1 MTELLSFAELFG
13 VGIGV
18 GLVGALLGIGGG
30 LIMVPLFMLTMMTP
44 NGSTF
49 QTVQQVIGTSLFGVF
64 LNSVSGTIAYIRQKR
79 VMFRAALPFAAATIP
94 GAFLGSYVT
103 EYFSGPGFS
112 ITFGVSLAALG
123 IFMFLKSRSR
133 RATARVEDFDV
144 AHAEFSYTIGITL
157 ISSILGIGG
166 GVVHVPMMVF
176 ILGFPAQIA
185 VATSTFVLMVSSVIG
200 VASHAMLG
208 HIVWTAA
215 VAVGCGAFVGAQFGA
230 KIAKKIRPSW
240 IVILLSAIMVLLGCE
255 LFWRGVS
262 A

>member
-44 NGSTF
+44 NGTTF

-103 EYFSGPGFS
+103 EY
-112 ITFGVSLAALG
+112 
-123 IFMFLKSRSR
+123 LKSRSR

-157 ISSILGIGG
+157 SFFVGFISSILGIGG

>member
-44 NGSTF
+44 NGTTF

-157 ISSILGIGG
+157 SFFVGFISSILGIDG

-176 ILGFPAQIA
+176 ILRIPGADCRGNLHLCADGEFRDRCCQPCNARSHCLDRSRCGGVRRFCRRTVRRQDCKENPP
-185 VATSTFVLMVSSVIG
+185 VLDCDPSV
-200 VASHAMLG
+200 G
-208 HIVWTAA
+208 HY
-215 VAVGCGAFVGAQFGA
+215 GSF
-230 KIAKKIRPSW
+230 R
-240 IVILLSAIMVLLGCE
+240 M
-255 LFWRGVS
+255 
-262 A
+262 

>member
-1 MTELLSFAELFG
+1 MTELLSFVELFG

-44 NGSTF
+44 NGTTF

-64 LNSVSGTIAYIRQKR
+64 LNSASGTIAYIRQKR

-157 ISSILGIGG
+157 SFFVGFISSIFGYRRGRRALTDDGLYPRIPGADCRGNLHLCADGEFRDRCCQPCNARAHCLDRSRCG
-166 GVVHVPMMVF
+166 GVRRFCRRQDCKENP
-176 ILGFPAQIA
+176 P
-185 VATSTFVLMVSSVIG
+185 VLDCDPSV
-200 VASHAMLG
+200 G
-208 HIVWTAA
+208 HY
-215 VAVGCGAFVGAQFGA
+215 GSF
-230 KIAKKIRPSW
+230 R
-240 IVILLSAIMVLLGCE
+240 M
-255 LFWRGVS
+255 
-262 A
+262 

>member
-30 LIMVPLFMLTMMTP
+30 LIMVPLFMLTMMPP
-44 NGSTF
+44 NGTTF

-112 ITFGVSLAALG
+112 ITFCVL
-123 IFMFLKSRSR
+123 FVVFVFFL
-133 RATARVEDFDV
+133 F
-144 AHAEFSYTIGITL
+144 F
-157 ISSILGIGG
+157 
-166 GVVHVPMMVF
+166 
-176 ILGFPAQIA
+176 
-185 VATSTFVLMVSSVIG
+185 FV
-200 VASHAMLG
+200 
-208 HIVWTAA
+208 
-215 VAVGCGAFVGAQFGA
+215 
-230 KIAKKIRPSW
+230 R
-240 IVILLSAIMVLLGCE
+240 
-255 LFWRGVS
+255 
-262 A
+262 

>member
-44 NGSTF
+44 NGTTF

-157 ISSILGIGG
+157 SFFVGFISSILGIGG

-185 VATSTFVLMVSSVIG
+185 VATSTFVLMVSSDRCCQPCNARSHCLDRSRCGG
-200 VASHAMLG
+200 VRRFCRRTVRRQDCKENPPVLDCDPSVG
-208 HIVWTAA
+208 HY
-215 VAVGCGAFVGAQFGA
+215 GSF
-230 KIAKKIRPSW
+230 R
-240 IVILLSAIMVLLGCE
+240 M
-255 LFWRGVS
+255 
-262 A
+262 

>member
-44 NGSTF
+44 NGTTF

-123 IFMFLKSRSR
+123 I
-133 RATARVEDFDV
+133 
-144 AHAEFSYTIGITL
+144 
-157 ISSILGIGG
+157 
-166 GVVHVPMMVF
+166 VHVPMMVF

>member
-1 MTELLSFAELFG
+1 MTELLSFVELFG

-44 NGSTF
+44 NGTTF

-64 LNSVSGTIAYIRQKR
+64 LNSASGTIAYIRQKR

-157 ISSILGIGG
+157 SFFVGFISSILG
-166 GVVHVPMMVF
+166 F
-176 ILGFPAQIA
+176 CTRILAED
-185 VATSTFVLMVSSVIG
+185 M
-200 VASHAMLG
+200 
-208 HIVWTAA
+208 
-215 VAVGCGAFVGAQFGA
+215 
-230 KIAKKIRPSW
+230 
-240 IVILLSAIMVLLGCE
+240 
-255 LFWRGVS
+255 
-262 A
+262 